1 MTDEHF
7 ENYLREFEPR
17 KSRAVPIELAEK
29 QVGKRFDGLKR
40 LAAAAAIVLICGTS
54 LWKGLRQRA
63 NAPVA
68 QAKTFAMAEAEAVER
83 RNTYFELT
91 KAALEDPGKFDV
103 ALERESRNGLP
114 KFSSPE
120 SALRVLAKE

>member
-17 KSRAVPIELAEK
+17 KSRAVPIELVEK

-68 QAKTFAMAEAEAVER
+68 QAKTFAMAEADAVER